1 MVKTIAWILVIWV
14 AISFI
19 YSYKKGER
27 IDGDHLNNFLKI
39 VIEKDRLLRLL

>member
-19 YSYKKGER
+19 YSYKRESGLM
-27 IDGDHLNNFLKI
+27 GDHLNNFLKI
-39 VIEKDRLLRLL
+39 VIETDRLLRLL